1 MANANPLRARW
12 RRALTAPLLVILGC
26 SDLARGFPDATTD
39 ATTDASVDVPRTDA
53 VITDAP
59 IADTGDGTLPDV
71 AREDR
76 AVPPDAPATVDAP
89 TMDRPDA
96 MALDVVDAPAIDR
109 PDVVLTDTVDVTAI
123 DVPDASDAP
132 LIDRPDVVD
141 TSVTDTPDVLRP
153 DVVDAPTVDV
163 PLVDAGACVPGAAA
177 RLIRP
182 LSGSRITSRDVRF
195 TWALPPG
202 ATGARVDFCENRSC
216 SPVSRSETATGTT
229 MRTGV
234 AGKRWWRVQPMQGPQ
249 ECGAASPIWWF
260 LPDTGNG
267 EGFPYRVMT
276 DVNADGITDA
286 LVSAHGANN
295 SNGALY
301 VFPGVQ
307 GRPPDP
313 LSMQTVTS
321 PDSNRS
327 QFGYPAAG
335 DFDGDGD
342 TDVAVFQV
350 NQFSNFRSAVTVYT
364 SNGSSLLNP
373 RALTPPNPVYD
384 YFGNFMFTGDFNGD
398 GYTDLAVASGMFT
411 NSGTADPAGGRV
423 SVYHGAA
430 TGLGLSPVVTLPSPG
445 PAGGQFGNSGA
456 VVDLNADGFDDL
468 LVNNN
473 TGGLRTWVRLMG
485 SPAGLSMVSPDISV
499 VAGMSIS
506 GGGPSNLGDVT
517 GDGRVDVGTIAFVG
531 GQWQLLVA
539 AGSAMGLTSSAGFSA
554 TLQDAPTSAGR
565 LTSADFTGDG
575 VSDLVLTQR
584 IGTEWRIY
592 AYPSV
597 GNGLGSPT
605 VLGPLSGQP
614 DFHGTLV
621 IGDFD
626 GNGVSDIVAGH
637 PDASS
642 NLGAVSF
649 IAGTPGGFTMNMG
662 GRNIPPP
669 MGITGAGMGTRIAN
683 LFTHRAPRVF

>member
-26 SDLARGFPDATTD
+26 SDLARGFPDASP
-39 ATTDASVDVPRTDA
+39 DASADAPRADA

-59 IADTGDGTLPDV
+59 ITDTGDVSLPDV
-71 AREDR
+71 ALEDR

-153 DVVDAPTVDV
+153 DVVDAPAVDV

-202 ATGARVDFCENRSC
+202 ATGARVEFCENRSC

-229 MRTGV
+229 IRTGV
-234 AGKRWWRVQPMQGPQ
+234 AGKRWWRVQPMQGTQ
-249 ECGAASPIWWF
+249 ECGAASAIWWF
-260 LPDTGNG
+260 LPDTGSG
-267 EGFPYRVMT
+267 EGFPSRVMT

-295 SNGALY
+295 ANGALY

-373 RALTPPNPVYD
+373 RALTPPTPVYD

-423 SVYHGAA
+423 SVYHGSA

-456 VVDLNADGFDDL
+456 DLLDAVGFDRLRGLSLEVEQLGYARLHLEGHLILGDARGDFRIDGLFGELAVEATDLVDDLALGALADALGVADVVDGFTLGLELNT
-468 LVNNN
+468 LVF
-473 TGGLRTWVRLMG
+473 
-485 SPAGLSMVSPDISV
+485 AGEY
-499 VAGMSIS
+499 
-506 GGGPSNLGDVT
+506 
-517 GDGRVDVGTIAFVG
+517 
-531 GQWQLLVA
+531 A
-539 AGSAMGLTSSAGFSA
+539 AG
-554 TLQDAPTSAGR
+554 
-565 LTSADFTGDG
+565 
-575 VSDLVLTQR
+575 
-584 IGTEWRIY
+584 
-592 AYPSV
+592 
-597 GNGLGSPT
+597 
-605 VLGPLSGQP
+605 PL
-614 DFHGTLV
+614 
-621 IGDFD
+621 
-626 GNGVSDIVAGH
+626 A
-637 PDASS
+637 
-642 NLGAVSF
+642 
-649 IAGTPGGFTMNMG
+649 
-662 GRNIPPP
+662 
-669 MGITGAGMGTRIAN
+669 
-683 LFTHRAPRVF
+683 